1 MITKSVIERTFQFK
15 CGNNLGTCFA
25 IDVDN
30 KQYLCTAKHCL
41 EQFNGRTIELLHQNT
56 WKELEVELVGYG
68 SKETDI
74 GVLCTNIQLSPY
86 LPLIPDFHDIVLGQD
101 VYFLGFPFGSGINVG
116 EINRHFPVPFVKK
129 AIISAIEFE
138 EPQALLLDG
147 HNNPGF
153 SGGPVVFQ
161 KQLRNEFYVASIVS
175 GYRFESEPIF
185 DENENETSLRCHA
198 NTGIVLS
205 YSIDYAL
212 GAIQNKPIGFK
223 MPG

>member
-1 MITKSVIERTFQFK
+1 MITRGVIERTFQFK

-41 EQFNGRTIELLHQNT
+41 AEFNGRTIELLHQNT
-56 WKELEVELVGYG
+56 WKKLEVKLVGYG
-68 SKETDI
+68 SKEADI
-74 GVLCTNIQLSPY
+74 GVLSTTIQLSPY
-86 LPLIPDFHDIVLGQD
+86 LPLIPDFNDIVFGQD
-101 VYFLGFPFGSGINVG
+101 VYFLGFPFGIRINVG
-116 EINRHFPVPFVKK
+116 EINRHYPLPFVKK

-147 HNNPGF
+147 HNNAGF

-175 GYRFESEPIF
+175 GYRSEPEPIF
-185 DENENETSLRCHA
+185 DRNENETSLRYHA
-198 NTGIVLS
+198 NTGIILS

-212 GAIQNKPIGFK
+212 DVIRNNPIGFK
-223 MPG
+223 IPE